1 MAILI
6 EKMLTSKRI
15 YEGKILN
22 LRVDQVVLPD
32 GTTGSREVVEHS
44 GAVAVVALD
53 DMGNVMLVK
62 QYRYATG
69 EELIEIP
76 AGKLNEGEN
85 PEECAVRELREETGY
100 DAKKVTK
107 LASFYSTPG
116 FSSEK
121 LNLFLATGLSYAGQH
136 LDQDEFVEI
145 IKVKLSQALN
155 MVDSG
160 EIKDAKS
167 ITGLLMAQR
176 VLQKPGKSG

>member
-1 MAILI
+1 MASLN
-6 EKMLTSKRI
+6 EKKLTSKII
-15 YEGKILN
+15 YEGNILI

-32 GTTGSREVVEHS
+32 GSIGSREVVEHS

-53 DMGNVMLVK
+53 DTGNVMLVK
-62 QYRYATG
+62 QFRYATG

-76 AGKLNEGEN
+76 AGKINYGEN

-100 DAKKVTK
+100 DAKEIIK

-116 FSSEK
+116 FTNEK
-121 LNLFLATGLSYAGQH
+121 LHLFLATGLNYVGQH
-136 LDQDEFVEI
+136 LDQDEFVEVS
-145 IKVKLSQALN
+145 KVKLARALN

-167 ITGLLMAQR
+167 ITGLLLAQR
-176 VLQKPGKSG
+176 SIEKPGKPG